1 MKLSTRSRYGLRA
14 MLDLAERFGDGPL
27 MMNSMARNQELSP
40 KYLHALLI
48 TLKSAGLIR
57 SFRGAKGGYTLTRPP
72 SKIKV
77 SEVIHRLEGSL
88 SIVDCVQDKTLC
100 KRSDLCV
107 TREVWDDLSKAFE
120 NVLENLTLED
130 LVLRKREKESAAQMY
145 HI

>member
-14 MLDLAERFGDGPL
+14 MLDLAQSFGSGPVL
-27 MMNSMARNQELSP
+27 MNTMARNQELSP

-48 TLKSAGLIR
+48 ILKSAGLIR
-57 SFRGAKGGYTLTRPP
+57 SVRGAKGGYTLSRPP

-88 SIVDCVQDKTLC
+88 SIVDCVEDKTLC
-100 KRSDLCV
+100 IRSEHCV
-107 TREVWDDLSKAFE
+107 TRDVWDDLSKAFE

-130 LVLRKREKESAAQMY
+130 LVLRKNEKEAAAQMY

>member
-1 MKLSTRSRYGLRA
+1 
-14 MLDLAERFGDGPL
+14 MLDLAQSFGSGPVL
-27 MMNSMARNQELSP
+27 MNTMARNQELSP

-48 TLKSAGLIR
+48 ILKSAGLIR
-57 SFRGAKGGYTLTRPP
+57 SVRGAKGGYTLSRPP

-88 SIVDCVQDKTLC
+88 SIVDCVEDKTLC
-100 KRSDLCV
+100 IRSEHCV
-107 TREVWDDLSKAFE
+107 TRDVWDDLSKAFE

-130 LVLRKREKESAAQMY
+130 LVLRKNEKEAAAQMY

>member
-130 LVLRKREKESAAQMY
+130 LVLRRREKESAAQMY